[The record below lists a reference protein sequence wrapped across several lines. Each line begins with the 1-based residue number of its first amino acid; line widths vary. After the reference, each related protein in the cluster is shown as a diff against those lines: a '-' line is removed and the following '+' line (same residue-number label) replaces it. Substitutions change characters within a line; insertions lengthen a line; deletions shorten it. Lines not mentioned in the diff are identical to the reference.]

1 MWIAGSALA
10 TVALTPFSSVYHGSK
25 AAAVMFSDHQRIEIA
40 PFEIAVVDL
49 KASCEVELPP

>member
-1 MWIAGSALA
+1 
-10 TVALTPFSSVYHGSK
+10 
-25 AAAVMFSDHQRIEIA
+25 MFSDHQRIEIA